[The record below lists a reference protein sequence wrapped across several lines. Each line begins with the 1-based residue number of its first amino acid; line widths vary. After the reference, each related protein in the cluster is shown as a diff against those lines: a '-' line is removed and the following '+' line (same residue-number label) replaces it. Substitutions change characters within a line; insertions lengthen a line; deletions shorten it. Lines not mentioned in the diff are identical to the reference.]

1 MPELDLGPFTAE
13 NEARIC
19 ELVTGARRHGLSDLN
34 ASTKSGISQAR
45 GVQVSAGTPQSRD
58 H

>member
-19 ELVTGARRHGLSDLN
+19 ELVTGARRHGLFAGEIPARARMSHVRGVHVS
-34 ASTKSGISQAR
+34 AEATKS
-45 GVQVSAGTPQSRD
+45 
-58 H
+58 